1 MKQIII
7 SYNRYKPNAQ
17 YVEDIL
23 NHRLKYNLLAN
34 EIRQISLNTDPR
46 VISITVRGTPLFQSW
61 TKSFESIL
69 NSAQPQRNSKK
80 TAINFAITSIINE
93 AHKL

>member
-23 NHRLKYNLLAN
+23 NHRLKYDLL

-69 NSAQPQRNSKK
+69 SSAQPQRNSKK

-93 AHKL
+93 ANKL

>member
-23 NHRLKYNLLAN
+23 NHRLKYDLL

-93 AHKL
+93 ANKL

>member
-23 NHRLKYNLLAN
+23 NHRLKYDLL

-69 NSAQPQRNSKK
+69 SSAQPQRNSKK

>member
-23 NHRLKYNLLAN
+23 NHRLKYDLL

-61 TKSFESIL
+61 TKSFESVL
-69 NSAQPQRNSKK
+69 SNAQPQRNSKK

-93 AHKL
+93 ANKL